1 MNKKIF
7 KCPYCPELSFS
18 TLNSLGYHL
27 AKVHGLIFYHPR
39 QKIYEKMGYGVILKK
54 SPHYDEETHRVL
66 VEQSNLNLLRS
77 TGEDLQKM
85 TKRERN
91 SLRREGFT
99 RYAKTQGRKLVF
111 TEKGLSILKKLEKET

>member
-1 MNKKIF
+1 MSKKIF
-7 KCPYCPELSFS
+7 KCSYCPELSFS

-27 AKVHGLIFYHPR
+27 AKVHGLIFYHQR
-39 QKIYEKMGYGVILKK
+39 QKIYEKMGYGVVLNKA
-54 SPHYDEETHRVL
+54 PHYDEETHRVL

-77 TGEDLQKM
+77 TGRDFNKM

-91 SLRREGFT
+91 SLRQKGFT

-111 TEKGLSILKKLEKET
+111 TEKGLRILKKLDET

>member
-7 KCPYCPELSFS
+7 KCPYCPEFSFS

-27 AKVHGLIFYHPR
+27 AKVHGLIFYHQR
-39 QKIYEKMGYGVILKK
+39 QKIYETLGYGVILNKA
-54 SPHYDEETHRVL
+54 PHYDEETHRVL

-77 TGEDLQKM
+77 TGGDLQKM

-91 SLRREGFT
+91 SLRRKGFT

-111 TEKGLSILKKLEKET
+111 TEKGFRILKKLEKET

>member
-1 MNKKIF
+1 MIKKVF

-27 AKVHGLIFYHPR
+27 AKVHGLIFYHQR
-39 QKIYEKMGYGVILKK
+39 QKIYEKLGYGVVLKK
-54 SPHYDEETHRVL
+54 VPLYDEETHRVL

-77 TGEDLQKM
+77 TGGDLQKM

-91 SLRREGFT
+91 SLRQKGFT

-111 TEKGLSILKKLEKET
+111 TEKGLRILKKLEKET

>member
-1 MNKKIF
+1 MSKKIF
-7 KCPYCPELSFS
+7 KCSYCPELSFS

-27 AKVHGLIFYHPR
+27 AKVHGLIFYHQR
-39 QKIYEKMGYGVILKK
+39 QKIYEKMGYGVVLNKA
-54 SPHYDEETHRVL
+54 PHYDEETHRVL

-77 TGEDLQKM
+77 TGTDFNKM

-91 SLRREGFT
+91 SLRQKGFT

-111 TEKGLSILKKLEKET
+111 TEKGLRILKKLKET